1 MTTQERTHRGSRA
14 SPVEA
19 LAAPEE
25 RRRVL
30 SQLTL
35 RMAWGVAAAWVLL
48 ALPQFWVGRPWV
60 ITTHFCAAAG
70 SAAAALLASRRPV
83 GGLYVMGIVSTLGVA
98 LIGGMTG
105 GHGSPAVY
113 FLALLPLLAG
123 LLDLKVYRL
132 SWLVISLSGILAV
145 GVLSAW
151 LPQEV
156 PEQPFEQLV
165 APMGMGVL
173 LFVFGTLW
181 RRAANTQLELLER
194 RNGEIARQADVL
206 EAQSVELAQARET
219 AEQASAAKSRFVAMT
234 AHELRGPL
242 NGLLGMAHVLADT
255 RLSSH
260 QVDLVSALSTSAES
274 LGKVLQDLLD
284 LSKIEAG
291 RIDVTRQPF
300 EPRELAA
307 DVIDGFAGL
316 ADRKKVELASLVD
329 GAVPSVVVDDAGRL
343 RQILSNLVANAVKFT
358 SEGEVRLEV
367 GLRGDRIIYTVRD
380 TGRGIEPEHVER
392 IFAPFEQVSDALLD
406 RRAGTGLGLW
416 ISRSFVEAMGGKLR
430 VESTPK
436 EGSVFHV
443 ELPLLS
449 ATAKDGDDH
458 EAEGRGGH
466 VLVHTTTPL
475 SRQSLLSLEHGLSV
489 EFEPFE
495 DVANLGALIR
505 RDTQLVVLDGDQL
518 SPERIKVTAEALPA
532 SVDVALASSIHAL
545 TRIEA
550 QASGLGRKASVLLKP
565 HRASR
570 ILSLLRREPMD
581 ATPPPLSP
589 DEVQGT
595 LLVVDDDAINRKVVR
610 FSASWLG
617 YRVLEA
623 GSGESALEILGTR
636 PVDVVLLDLHMD
648 GMDGAETAA
657 QIVARTTEAN
667 RPSLIGYTGSVNEE
681 DRARCLASGMA
692 EVLMKPLERAAL
704 AAALTRA
711 KRLRGR
717 RRSSSSGSVEAMVP
731 VLDESVYE
739 KLVVG
744 MGHAEDVREMAR
756 DLLAELGP
764 RVKKIRE
771 GLLGADRVTMRR
783 EAHKLASAVATF
795 GGTRLALACRRLE
808 VTAETESFSLLEAR
822 VAEIESR
829 NADFA
834 PALERMMQAT

>member
-1 MTTQERTHRGSRA
+1 M
-14 SPVEA
+14 
-19 LAAPEE
+19 
-25 RRRVL
+25 L

-35 RMAWGVAAAWVLL
+35 RMAWGVAGAWILL
-48 ALPQFWVGRPWV
+48 ALPQLWVGRPWV
-60 ITTHFCAAAG
+60 IVTHFCAALG
-70 SAAAALLASRRPV
+70 CAAAALLASHRPV
-83 GGLYVMGIVSTLGVA
+83 GGLYAMGIVSTVGVA
-98 LIGGMTG
+98 LLGGMTG
-105 GHGSPAVY
+105 GYASPAVY

-123 LLDLKVYRL
+123 LLDLRVYRF
-132 SWLVISLSGILAV
+132 SWLFISLFGILSV
-145 GVLSAW
+145 GVLAPW
-151 LPQEV
+151 LPQQV

-165 APMGMGVL
+165 APMGMGAL

-181 RRAANTQLELLER
+181 RSAANTQLELLER
-194 RNGEIARQADVL
+194 RNGEIARQADAL

-316 ADRKKVELASLVD
+316 ADEKKVELASLVD
-329 GAVPSVVVDDAGRL
+329 GAVPSVVLDDAGRL
-343 RQILSNLVANAVKFT
+343 RQILSNLLANAVKFT

-367 GLRGDRIIYTVRD
+367 GVRGDRIVYTVRD

-436 EGSVFHV
+436 KGSVFHV
-443 ELPLLS
+443 ELPLLAS
-449 ATAKDGDDH
+449 TAKDGEDAP
-458 EAEGRGGH
+458 EERGGH
-466 VLVHTTTPL
+466 VLLHTTTPL
-475 SRQSLLSLEHGLSV
+475 SRQALSSLERGV
-489 EFEPFE
+489 PFEFEAFE
-495 DVANLGALIR
+495 DATNLEPLLR
-505 RDTQLVVLDGDQL
+505 RDTQLVILDGDQL
-518 SPERIKVTAEALPA
+518 SPERIKVIAEALPA
-532 SVDVALASSIHAL
+532 RVDVALASSIRAL

-550 QASGLGRKASVLLKP
+550 QAAGLGRKASVLLKP

-610 FSASWLG
+610 FSAGWLG

-623 GSGESALEILGTR
+623 GSGESALEVLGSR
-636 PVDVVLLDLHMD
+636 PIDVVLLDLHMD

-717 RRSSSSGSVEAMVP
+717 RRSSSSGGLEAMVP

-744 MGHAEDVREMAR
+744 MGHAEDVREMAG
-756 DLLAELGP
+756 DLLSDLFP

-771 GLLGADRVTMRR
+771 ALTAADRVTMRR
-783 EAHKLASAVATF
+783 EAHKLSSAVATF

-808 VTAETESFSLLEAR
+808 VTAETETLSLLEAR
-822 VAEIESR
+822 VLEIETKS
-829 NADFA
+829 ADFG
-834 PALERMMQAT
+834 PALERRMQAT